1 MPALGVETIAMAEAF
16 TILFVDDD
24 ELVRAPLAAL
34 LTLHGMRVLTA
45 VSAIEAMR
53 VLALER
59 VDVLFTDIV
68 MPGQDGIE
76 LAKQAKQLQPHL
88 RVVFATAYFSRAAS
102 AEQFGKLLFKPLRAE
117 EVKAA
122 LDAVLADKSP
132 PRDDPR

>member
-68 MPGQDGIE
+68 MPGIDGAE
-76 LAKQAKQLQPHL
+76 
-88 RVVFATAYFSRAAS
+88 VVER
-102 AEQFGKLLFKPLRAE
+102 LMPLRPQMKIIFMSGYPGRVPLHPASVAYLQKPFTRAKLI
-117 EVKAA
+117 EV
-122 LDAVLADKSP
+122 LRQVME
-132 PRDDPR
+132 